1 MADEPV
7 AVKAERGRAVNE
19 PIAKRKAPDLF
30 VAALIRLIAEINKRA
45 AEKGMPFDVN
55 KMPGTKAD
63 FRGLAIEFDGSRFNK
78 AQSTFD
84 DYLAGLLRFK
94 HGVRETTFYQ
104 KLFPELFQSQRS
116 AP

>member
-1 MADEPV
+1 LR
-7 AVKAERGRAVNE
+7 VKAERGRAVNE

-30 VAALIRLIAEINKRA
+30 VAALIRLIAEIKQTSPG
-45 AEKGMPFDVN
+45 KGNAV
-55 KMPGTKAD
+55 
-63 FRGLAIEFDGSRFNK
+63 RRDGSRFNK

-94 HGVRETTFYQ
+94 QGVRETTFYQ
-104 KLFPELFQSQRS
+104 KLFPELFQSPRS